1 MKIDEKISLMC
12 KSDKNLFI
20 SHLFSPLKQRGK
32 PEASICCVIEGEA

>member
-20 SHLFSPLKQRGK
+20 YHQFSPLRQRGK
-32 PEASICCVIEGEA
+32 PEASMPYGPRL